1 MTLAKKRKAKMLKIL
16 GIPASNSDESINALL
31 VRHALDLIKTE
42 LNIDTEYSVLDLNDY
57 EMPIY
62 KVERQAKNGIPKAAK
77 TFVRA
82 ISFSDAL
89 IMSFAEHNG
98 NYSVAFKN
106 IFDWASRFEQKIYQA
121 KPIFMMATSP
131 GARGGAGVLEIAST
145 AAPYFG
151 GKVIATFSLPRFGET
166 FDRERNVI
174 LDIEKSDELSSLVRR
189 FALTLTGEKV
199 EEV

>member
-1 MTLAKKRKAKMLKIL
+1 MLKIL
-16 GIPASNSDESINALL
+16 GIPASNSDNSINALL
-31 VRHALDLIKTE
+31 VRYALNFMQTE
-42 LNIDTEYSVLDLNDY
+42 LDIEAKYSVLDLNDY

-62 KVERQAKNGIPKAAK
+62 KAEREVTSGVPIAAK

-82 ISFSDAL
+82 IGFSDAI

-98 NYSVAFKN
+98 NYSAAFKN
-106 IFDWASRFEQKIYQA
+106 VFDWASRVEQKVYHA
-121 KPIFMMATSP
+121 RPIVMMATSP
-131 GARGGAGVLEIAST
+131 GARGGASVLEIASK
-145 AAPYFG
+145 AAPYFEG
-151 GKVIATFSLPRFGET
+151 RVVGTFSLPRFEET

-174 LDIEKSDELSSLVRR
+174 LDSEKSDELSSLLRR